1 VSTRG
6 IFQPSKNKISK
17 FFGSGIRFINNIRI
31 KGKSMKDVVTS
42 ETILG
47 MEPESGRWLLI
58 ILGMIIN
65 LCLGT
70 IYSWSVFV
78 GPLTTYF
85 TKTLG
90 QTITANDIL
99 LPFSVFLAFFAIAMP
114 LTGKYIEVYGPRNIT
129 IAGGILTG
137 LGWLLASYATSV
149 PMLYIMYGI
158 IGGIGVGI
166 AYGVPVA
173 VAARWFPDRRG
184 LAVGLTVLGFG
195 FSAFFTANIAGYL
208 IGAYGVMTTFRIFG
222 VVFVVLT
229 ILLALPLKFPKTG
242 WVPAGWTPP
251 APKEGEQ
258 KSCELTRSQMV
269 KTSSFYAL
277 WACFFIACLAGLM
290 AISIA
295 KPVGTDVGVETG
307 LATAL
312 VGVFAIFNGFGR
324 PVFGT
329 LTDRLTPRLTA
340 MISFG
345 LIALV
350 SVLMWQ
356 IPTVQVYLI
365 AFVVL
370 WGCLGGWLA
379 IAPTS
384 CGSYFGTCDYPRCYG
399 ILFLAYGAGA
409 IAGPQLAGF
418 IKTSSGS
425 YIGVFPYVLVL
436 SIIGF
441 IIAFALL
448 KPPKAVQQQ

>member
-1 VSTRG
+1 MTE
-6 IFQPSKNKISK
+6 
-17 FFGSGIRFINNIRI
+17 
-31 KGKSMKDVVTS
+31 VTK
-42 ETILG
+42 ETVLG
-47 MEPESGRWLLI
+47 MEAERGRWMLV

-90 QTITANDIL
+90 QSVTASDIL

-114 LTGKYIEVYGPRNIT
+114 LTGKYIEKYGPRNVT
-129 IAGGILTG
+129 IVGGILTG
-137 LGWLLASYATSV
+137 LGWLLASFATTV
-149 PMLYIMYGI
+149 PMLYVMYGI

-208 IGAYGVMTTFRIFG
+208 IGAYGVMNTFRIFG
-222 VVFVVLT
+222 IAFVILT
-229 ILLALPLKFPKTG
+229 ILLALPLKFPKPG
-242 WVPAGWTPP
+242 WTPRGWTPP
-251 APKEGEQ
+251 APKPGDQ
-258 KSCELTRSQMV
+258 KTCELTRPQMLR
-269 KTSSFYAL
+269 TSSFYAL
-277 WACFFIACLAGLM
+277 WGCYFIGCLAGLM

-295 KPVGTDVGVETG
+295 KPMGTDVGIETG
-307 LATAL
+307 LATVL

-324 PVFGT
+324 PVFGA
-329 LTDRLTPRLTA
+329 LTDKLTPRNTA
-340 MISFG
+340 MVSFV
-345 LIALV
+345 LIGLV
-350 SVLMWQ
+350 SLLMWQ
-356 IPTVQVYLI
+356 VPTVPVYLLT
-365 AFVVL
+365 FVVL

-399 ILFLAYGAGA
+399 VLFLAYGAGA

-418 IKTSSGS
+418 IKTSTGS
-425 YIGVFPYVLVL
+425 YLGVFPYVLVL
-436 SIIGF
+436 AFVGF
-441 IIAFALL
+441 VIALTVL
-448 KPPKAVQQQ
+448 KPPKVPSDQ

>member
-1 VSTRG
+1 MKVET
-6 IFQPSKNKISK
+6 
-17 FFGSGIRFINNIRI
+17 
-31 KGKSMKDVVTS
+31 MKDVVT
-42 ETILG
+42 ETIFG
-47 MEPESGRWLLI
+47 MEPERGRWILI
-58 ILGMIIN
+58 IVGMIIN

-78 GPLTTYF
+78 SPLTTYF
-85 TKTLG
+85 TQTLG
-90 QTITANDIL
+90 QTVTANDIL

-114 LTGKYIEVYGPRNIT
+114 LTGKYIELYGPRNIT
-129 IAGGILTG
+129 IVGGVLTG
-137 LGWLLASYATSV
+137 LGWLLASFASSV
-149 PMLYIMYGI
+149 PMLYVMYGI
-158 IGGIGVGI
+158 VGGIGVGI

-173 VAARWFPDRRG
+173 VAARWFPDKRG

-222 VVFVVLT
+222 VVFVILT

-251 APKEGEQ
+251 APKQGEQ
-258 KSCELTRSQMV
+258 KSCELTRSQMI

-277 WACFFIACLAGLM
+277 WACYFIGCLAGLM

-295 KPVGTDVGVETG
+295 KPVGTDVGIETG

-324 PVFGT
+324 PVFGA
-329 LTDRLTPRLTA
+329 LTDRLTPRFTA
-340 MISFG
+340 MVSFS
-345 LIALV
+345 LIAMV
-350 SVLMWQ
+350 SLLMWQ
-356 IPTVQVYLI
+356 IPTVPVYLI

-399 ILFLAYGAGA
+399 VLFLAYGAGA

-436 SIIGF
+436 AVIGF
-441 IIAFALL
+441 IIAFMLL
-448 KPPKAVQQQ
+448 KPPKADQNQ